1 METRIKHVA
10 ICTEN
15 YDLVARNHLGVK
27 TCNQDIDVTKPFPT
41 LAA

>member
-15 YDLVARNHLGVK
+15 CDRMAEFYK
-27 TCNQDIDVTKPFPT
+27 TIFGMKKLPM
-41 LAA
+41 A